1 MGLRAL
7 RRGAGSPARLP
18 LLVAGGA
25 LLALLLLLAV
35 SLARQGA
42 GGQGAG
48 AGAWLRRCPPARR
61 RRSTCS
67 CLAVRPLRVGGAG
80 GAAAPGQV
88 VVLNFWA
95 SWCVP
100 CREEAG
106 VLERGW
112 RAYGERGVAFV
123 GVNVWDREP
132 AARAFL
138 ASVEVSYPN
147 GTEPAGEAAIA
158 YGVRGLPETF
168 FLDRQGRVVR
178 RWIGPVTERG
188 LASTLDDLLRAP

>member
-18 LLVAGGA
+18 LLVAGGG

-42 GGQGAG
+42 GGAG
-48 AGAWLRRCPPARR
+48 GGSGGLAAAVPPRPAP
-61 RRSTCS
+61 SLDLLLFS
-67 CLAVRPLRVGGAG
+67 GRPLRVGGAG
-80 GAAAPGQV
+80 GGGEAPGQV

-100 CREEAG
+100 CREEAV

-123 GVNVWDREP
+123 GVNVWD
-132 AARAFL
+132 
-138 ASVEVSYPN
+138 
-147 GTEPAGEAAIA
+147 
-158 YGVRGLPETF
+158 
-168 FLDRQGRVVR
+168 
-178 RWIGPVTERG
+178 
-188 LASTLDDLLRAP
+188 